1 MNSEPVNATS
11 HLYSRPVF
19 PLLLSIISGILLG
32 FWFPCHDILV
42 YPVII
47 LCLCLLFYNIIKKKI
62 VFIWPILLFS
72 ALGYLSIQ
80 PWIVP
85 NFPSNHIINFANS
98 NSWKIVGII
107 DDDPIK
113 YKNRLRFILR
123 AETLGEYDSS
133 FPVTG
138 KIRVTVTGNCNKLS
152 IGDRITFSGKIKL
165 IRNFKNPGGFDY
177 KRYMSFKGIWGTT
190 YVKGGRLTV
199 LKRDSRKGIR
209 FVIEDARIKI
219 SDLIE
224 KTTQEK
230 EKEVLKALI
239 VGDRNGI
246 SRDLRKVFNR
256 AGVGHLLAISGLH
269 IGIVATVSFILFS
282 WMLSHFKL
290 FLRNAWT
297 RKGAAALSLIPVF
310 LYGLLAGMSPST
322 QRAVI
327 MVSVFLM
334 TFWIKREHDPIN
346 TLAVAALL
354 ILIFDPPS
362 LFSISFQL
370 SFIAV
375 LSIIYGMSR
384 IPNNNAIKRKGR
396 FSIKNKLF
404 SLFLVSFFAIIGN
417 LPLIM
422 LYFNQV
428 STVGLAANF
437 IIVPLIGFIVVPL
450 GLISVF
456 LYPVSIFGA
465 SICFKANA
473 FILAKILEIVDLFS
487 DLPFA
492 AVKTL
497 TPTYFEIC
505 CFYILCWAILNL
517 TGQSTEGKTQGAE
530 LRGEK
535 NTPFGKFYKLFKQIS
550 GNKPVFR
557 KKLPI
562 IVIVL
567 VIFAGGAD
575 ACYWL
580 YNRFWHD
587 DLRVTIID
595 VGQGSAGLL
604 ELPGGFI
611 LLIDG
616 GGFSDNS
623 TFDVG
628 ERIIAPFLWRRK
640 VKTVDTLILS
650 HPNSDHLNGLLYI
663 AEHFNVKNIW
673 TNNEST
679 DTLGY
684 HKFMEI
690 IEKDKIN
697 LPEFKDILRT
707 HNISG
712 VQLKILYPPNDF
724 IYKKKKDRWRN
735 RNNNSL
741 VVKAEFGSKSFLFP
755 GDIMTGAERELVA
768 IAGDNLKSTVLIA
781 PHHGSKTSS
790 TVSFLNKVKPEYVII
805 SSGWKNS
812 FRFPHPSIVKRYKER
827 GYGVFRTDSHGALTM
842 STDGR
847 SLIIRPCILDP
858 SCPG

>member
-1 MNSEPVNATS
+1 MNSEPVNATNN
-11 HLYSRPVF
+11 LYSRPVF
-19 PLLLSIISGILLG
+19 PLLLSIISGISFG
-32 FWFPCHDILV
+32 SWFPRHDTLA

-47 LCLCLLFYNIIKKKI
+47 LCLCLLFYDIIKKKI
-62 VFIWPILLFS
+62 AFIWPILLFS

-85 NFPSNHIINFANS
+85 NFPSNHIIHFTNS
-98 NSWKIVGII
+98 NPWKIVGII

-113 YKNRLRFILR
+113 YKNRLKFILR

-138 KIRVTVTGNCNKLS
+138 KIRVTVAGNCNKLS
-152 IGDRITFSGKIKL
+152 IGDRITFFGKIKL

-177 KRYMSFKGIWGTT
+177 KRYMAFKGIWGTT
-190 YVKGGRLTV
+190 YAQGSKLTV

-224 KTTQEK
+224 KTSQEK

-239 VGDRNGI
+239 VGDRKGI
-246 SRDLRKVFNR
+246 SRDLRKAFNR

-297 RKGAAALSLIPVF
+297 RKGAAVLSLIPVF

-384 IPNNNAIKRKGR
+384 IPNNNAIKKKGR

-465 SICFKANA
+465 SICFKANS
-473 FILAKILEIVDLFS
+473 FILSKILEIVDLFS

-505 CFYILCWAILNL
+505 CFYILGWAVLNL
-517 TGQSTEGKTQGAE
+517 MGQSTEDKAQGAE

-535 NTPFGKFYKLFKQIS
+535 STPFGKFYTLFKQIS
-550 GNKPVFR
+550 GNRPVFR

-623 TFDVG
+623 AFDVG

-650 HPNSDHLNGLLYI
+650 HPNSDHLNGFLYI

-673 TNNEST
+673 TNNESA

-755 GDIMTGAERELVA
+755 GDIMAGAERELVA
-768 IAGDNLKSTVLIA
+768 IVGNNLKSTVLIA

-790 TVSFLNKVKPEYVII
+790 TVSFLDKVKPKHVII

-812 FRFPHPSIVKRYKER
+812 FRFPHSSVLKRYKER
-827 GYGVFRTDSHGALTM
+827 GYEVFRTDSHGALTM
-842 STDGR
+842 STDGK
-847 SLIIRPCILDP
+847 SLIIRPCMLDP